1 MKSDVIIIG
10 SGLGGLVCGRLLSEK
25 GLRVTVL
32 ERHTVA
38 GGCLQSYRRR
48 GITFDTGLHY
58 VGGLAEGHRLHDIF
72 ARLGL
77 MDLPWQRMDPEGFDL
92 ITIDGETFPFA
103 EGYKNFADTLADR
116 FPHEREAL
124 NRYAAL
130 LERADHLPPGDPEV
144 QTLCAVNAYDYLH
157 ELFHDQ
163 LLVNVLAGNALKS
176 DLQRESLPLFNF
188 LHATSAFVGGG
199 AWRLQG
205 CGDDIV
211 AILRKGI
218 EDRGGTVI
226 TSAEVNELVETD
238 GLITAAR
245 CTNGETYEADTF
257 ISDIHPQQTFALVK
271 ESKKL
276 SRLFRRRIDMLEN
289 TLGMFTVSLVVDDI
303 PYFNHNKYIYR
314 QANIWE
320 GSSSGPTGPTPDPS
334 PEGRGASGHV
344 VDRVLVSCM
353 AKPSLEETLVIDL
366 LTPVPLS
373 LFEPWAD
380 SHVGHR
386 PDGYR
391 QLKEQ
396 LADACISLAATE
408 ISNILKS
415 VHKSLPHRGEVLAG
429 QASFGRAGRGF
440 LTSTPLTWRDYTLTP
455 LGSAFGIRK
464 DCRQPLL
471 TMLSPRTPIPN
482 LLLTGQNLMLHGL
495 EGVTMTALQTCEGL

>member
-1 MKSDVIIIG
+1 MKSDVVIIG
-10 SGLGGLVCGRLLSEK
+10 SGLGGLVCARILAERGK
-25 GLRVTVL
+25 RVTVL

-48 GITFDTGLHY
+48 GISLDTGLHY

-77 MDLPWQRMDPEGFDL
+77 MDLPWQRMDPQGFDL
-92 ITIDGETFPFA
+92 VTIDGETFPFA
-103 EGYKNFADTLADR
+103 EGYQHFADALADR

-124 NRYAAL
+124 HRYAAL

-144 QTLCAVNAYDYLH
+144 QSLCAVNAYDYLC
-157 ELFHDQ
+157 ETFKDP
-163 LLVNVLAGNALKS
+163 LLINVLAGNALKS
-176 DLQRESLPLFNF
+176 DLRRESLPLFNF

-199 AWRLQG
+199 AWRLRG

-211 AILRKGI
+211 DVLRKGI
-218 EDRGGTVI
+218 ETLGGYIVTG
-226 TSAEVNELVETD
+226 AEVNELVETA
-238 GLITAAR
+238 GRITGAR
-245 CTNGETYEADTF
+245 CTNGETFEAETF
-257 ISDIHPQQTFALVK
+257 ISDIHPQQTFALVR
-271 ESKKL
+271 ESQKL

-289 TLGMFTVSLVVDDI
+289 TSGMFTVSLVTDAI

-314 QANIWE
+314 QANVWE
-320 GSSSGPTGPTPDPS
+320 QPAATTPDAS
-334 PEGRGASGHV
+334 ASGA
-344 VDRVLVSCM
+344 VDRVMVSCY
-353 AKPSLEETLVIDL
+353 AAPCSVDSGSAAVSPTAIDL

-380 SHVGHR
+380 SSRGHR

-391 QLKEQ
+391 QLKKQ
-396 LADACISLAATE
+396 LADACIALAATA
-408 ISNILKS
+408 
-415 VHKSLPHRGEVLAG
+415 LPGLLPFLAAKEGENLY
-429 QASFGRAGRGF
+429 
-440 LTSTPLTWRDYTLTP
+440 TSSPLTWRDYTLTP

-464 DCRQPLL
+464 DSRQPLL

-495 EGVTMTALQTCEGL
+495 EGVTMTALQTCSDL